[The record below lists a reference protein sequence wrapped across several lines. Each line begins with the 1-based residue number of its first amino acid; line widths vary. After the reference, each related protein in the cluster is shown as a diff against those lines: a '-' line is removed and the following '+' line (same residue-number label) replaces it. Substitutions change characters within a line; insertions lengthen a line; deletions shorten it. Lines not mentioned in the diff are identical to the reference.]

1 MHFVCDRKNTC
12 AYPATG
18 CMYILSQKL
27 ILFVT
32 RVDAATN
39 ETSIEIIGRYG
50 CESDLN
56 HIGDRQHYCSE
67 HKVCAC

>member
-1 MHFVCDRKNTC
+1 
-12 AYPATG
+12 
-18 CMYILSQKL
+18 MYISSQKL
-27 ILFVT
+27 ILFLT